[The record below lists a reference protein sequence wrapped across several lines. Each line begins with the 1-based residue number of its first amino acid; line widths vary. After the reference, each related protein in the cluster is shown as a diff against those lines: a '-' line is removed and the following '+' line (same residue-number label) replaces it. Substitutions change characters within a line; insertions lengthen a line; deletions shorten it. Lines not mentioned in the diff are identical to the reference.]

1 MKHSSWALW
10 CMSASSS
17 RVGRR
22 SPENSTSGRSVTV
35 SIASR
40 PSAFLPIVPTAHID
54 IVGVA
59 NSESA
64 GDLCVAGPTGY
75 GVRLLVDLAEGM
87 C

>member
-1 MKHSSWALW
+1 
-10 CMSASSS
+10 
-17 RVGRR
+17 
-22 SPENSTSGRSVTV
+22 VTV